1 VGSEKIFKL
10 KKMKAIL
17 LASTLVL
24 CSFCSGF
31 AQAAD
36 SIKISLDRAK
46 MLTELTQLRDS
57 MNLSILSL
65 DSKVK
70 KGTSLNREKAAK
82 SRKELLMYR
91 DLVKLDIEEAES
103 TAPNSWTEAAMER
116 MTANMIATRR
126 EYKRLQTI
134 L

>member
-1 VGSEKIFKL
+1 
-10 KKMKAIL
+10 MKAIL
-17 LASTLVL
+17 LATTLVF
-24 CSFCSGF
+24 CSCVSGF
-31 AQAAD
+31 AQASD
-36 SIKISLDRAK
+36 SIKISLDRTT

-65 DSKVK
+65 DNKVK
-70 KGTSLNREKAAK
+70 KGSALSREKAVN
-82 SRKELLMYR
+82 SRKELVVYR

-103 TAPNSWTEAAMER
+103 TAPNSWTETSVER
-116 MTANMIATRR
+116 MKANMAATRR